1 MRNEIKSFKL
11 WLLTI
16 TITLFLLWLALFAFN
31 LTWLVKPEQS
41 LVQNSVKLKKYL
53 NKTILEGFFY
63 DNRFIEKNFL
73 LINTSQ
79 DFSIGKIE
87 EPDSINQIV
96 PIVDRQ
102 KLSKIFNW
110 LKDNKDRYRF
120 AVCDVRFTS
129 KGIDSLGDKALQKS
143 INHLLQD
150 ENPKIIFAGQFEEDK
165 AAESIFK
172 ELNDASVLGNTNY
185 DKKNELDFL
194 DYSLVSERVLSKS
207 LPLLLYEKSYKT
219 KSSDGRLLK
228 IESLDG
234 PMGLLKL
241 NDTLGNSI
249 RIWNNFV
256 PEMLFSNN
264 DISSLLSY
272 ESSPDKNYSEIAFMR
287 LGRAAD
293 SDCINLEDFTL
304 HEKDRIIFIGAFG
317 DWHNDKHDTIYGQTD
332 GSVIL
337 LNIYQSIL
345 NARSYFTPLFLFIL
359 FVSFFLISMDIV
371 FSDVF
376 KSLLFKLLY
385 YVFFFWVPI
394 LILGGLSIL
403 SPVFKKSTEAFE
415 NWIKEERHYFIL
427 IVTAVI
433 ANFWF
438 NKVIN
443 IFVLI
448 LVVYLLHR
456 IFNYFLKENEE
467 EEITIA

>member
-1 MRNEIKSFKL
+1 MRNKINSFKL
-11 WLLTI
+11 WLLTLAI
-16 TITLFLLWLALFAFN
+16 TIFLLWLSLFAFN

-41 LVQNSVKLKKYL
+41 LVKNSVKLKKYL
-53 NKTILEGFFY
+53 NKTILDGLFY

-73 LINTSQ
+73 LINTAQ
-79 DFSIGKIE
+79 DFNIGKLE
-87 EPDSINQIV
+87 EPDSINQIL

-102 KLSKIFNW
+102 KLSKLFNW
-110 LKDNKDRYRF
+110 LEGNKDRYRF
-120 AVCDVRFTS
+120 AVCDVRFIN

-143 INHLLQD
+143 INRLLQD
-150 ENPKIIFAGQFEEDK
+150 ETPKIIFAGQFEQNK
-165 AAESIFK
+165 VAESIFN

-185 DKKNELDFL
+185 VEKNDLDFL
-194 DYSLVSERVLSKS
+194 DYSLVSEGVSSKS

-228 IESLDG
+228 IEGLDG
-234 PMGLLKL
+234 PMGLIKL
-241 NDTLGNSI
+241 NDTIGNTI
-249 RIWNNFV
+249 RMWNNFV
-256 PEMLFSNN
+256 PEMLFSND

-287 LGRAAD
+287 LGRAVD
-293 SDCINLEDFTL
+293 SDCINLDDFCL

-345 NARSYFTPLFLFIL
+345 NTRSYFTPFFLVIL
-359 FVSFFLISMDIV
+359 FVVFFLISMDIV

-376 KSLLFKLLY
+376 KSFLFKLLY
-385 YVFFFWVPI
+385 CVFFFWVPI
-394 LILGGLSIL
+394 MILGGLSIL
-403 SPVFKKSTEAFE
+403 SPVFKKPAEAFE

-448 LVVYLLHR
+448 FVVYLLHR
-456 IFNYFLKENEE
+456 IFNYFLKDNQEKTN
-467 EEITIA
+467 TIV